1 MEDAN
6 SLLFDFGYAD
16 SLSVY
21 AMLLS
26 NPSRY
31 RFAFEVCLPHTY
43 QLKEY
48 VSCVDLFLSCL
59 QKETAFTIDGSH
71 SIGAKYPWY
80 SEALVNNCDL
90 PSVV

>member
-1 MEDAN
+1 MDISCLFSDEDVHAIEDAN

-43 QLKEY
+43 QLKE
-48 VSCVDLFLSCL
+48 
-59 QKETAFTIDGSH
+59 
-71 SIGAKYPWY
+71 
-80 SEALVNNCDL
+80 
-90 PSVV
+90 